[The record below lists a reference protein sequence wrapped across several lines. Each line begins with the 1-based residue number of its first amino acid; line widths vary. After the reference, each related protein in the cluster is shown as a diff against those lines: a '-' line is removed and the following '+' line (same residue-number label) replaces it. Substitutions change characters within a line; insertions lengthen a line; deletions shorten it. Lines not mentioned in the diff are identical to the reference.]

1 MDNARLA
8 ERLEAFAAL
17 LDLNG
22 SNHYTVRAY
31 RRAAELIRSTPVDVA
46 VLVRAGRARELA
58 GIGPGIEGR
67 LRELVET
74 GELAELRE
82 LEEQTLPELVGV
94 ARLLGLSAK
103 RMRELGHG
111 LGIRTLAELR
121 EAAAAGRLDSVPGIG
136 PKTAARIESGL
147 AELSTARPQRGMTL
161 NRAQALVGEIAAAL
175 GGEPAGD
182 PRRACELSTRF
193 AVVIP
198 RERLADAEALPQLV
212 AVLEQDERRIV
223 GVTGEGY
230 PVEIVGATPE
240 SWERDL
246 LSAIGSP
253 EWLAGHPQLPDPLP
267 PPELREVDALL
278 PPPDLVELGH
288 VRGDLHVHT
297 TASDG
302 KATVEEM
309 GRAARELGYEYLA
322 ICDHTRNVRV
332 VPGLDADDIRR
343 QAEEIAA
350 ANELLAP
357 FRILRGSECDILP
370 DGSLDLPD
378 DVLAELEWVQISLH
392 AGQRAPRGELTGRVL
407 EAMRHPAAS
416 CLSHPKGRILNHRPE
431 NALDLEQVFE
441 VALETGVAVEVN
453 GLPDR
458 LDLSGTHVR
467 EALAAGVPIVCSTDA
482 HSTRGLGNMPLSV
495 ATARRGGAPRSAVL
509 NTLSLDELLRRGTDL
524 SRGRVRRTRAPRTS
538 GCRAAPPR
546 PRDPCVRRSR
556 RGARG
561 RSRWRRRRARR
572 G

>member
-1 MDNARLA
+1 MDNATLA
-8 ERLEAFAAL
+8 ERLEVFAAL

-22 SNHYTVRAY
+22 SGHYTVRAY
-31 RRAAELIRSTPVDVA
+31 RRAADLIRSTPADVA
-46 VLVRAGRARELA
+46 ALVRAGRVRELA

-67 LRELVET
+67 LRELVDT

-82 LEEQTLPELVGV
+82 LEAQTLPELVGV
-94 ARLLGLSAK
+94 ARLLGLSTK
-103 RMRELGHG
+103 RMRELGHA
-111 LGIRTLAELR
+111 LGIRTLPELR
-121 EAAAAGRLDSVPGIG
+121 EATAAGRLDSVPGIG

-147 AELSTARPQRGMTL
+147 AELATTRPRRGMTL
-161 NRAQALVGEIAAAL
+161 NRAQQLVSEIADAL

-182 PRRACELSTRF
+182 PRRACDLSTRF
-193 AVVIP
+193 AVVVP
-198 RERLADAEALPQLV
+198 SNSLLLGVERLSQVV
-212 AVLEQDERRIV
+212 AILEQDESRVV

-230 PVEIVGATPE
+230 PVEVIAAG
-240 SWERDL
+240 R
-246 LSAIGSP
+246 GSFGT
-253 EWLAGHPQLPDPLP
+253 EWLRATGSAEYVASLGELPAATTEEEVYAALGKPFR
-267 PPELREVDALL
+267 PPELRELDAAD
-278 PPPDLVELGH
+278 PPPDLLELAH
-288 VRGDLHVHT
+288 VRGDLHVHS

-302 KATVEEM
+302 KASVEEM
-309 GRAARELGYEYLA
+309 GRAAQELGYEYLA

-343 QAEEIAA
+343 QGEEIAA

-378 DVLAELEWVQISLH
+378 DVLTELEWVQISLH
-392 AGQRAPRGELTGRVL
+392 AGQRWGRQALTDRVL

-431 NALDLEQVFE
+431 NALDLERVFE

-458 LDLSGTHVR
+458 LDLSGAHVR

-482 HSTRGLGNMPLSV
+482 HSTRGLGNMALSV

-509 NTLSLDELLRRGTDL
+509 NTLSLDEL
-524 SRGRVRRTRAPRTS
+524 
-538 GCRAAPPR
+538 
-546 PRDPCVRRSR
+546 
-556 RGARG
+556 
-561 RSRWRRRRARR
+561 RRRR